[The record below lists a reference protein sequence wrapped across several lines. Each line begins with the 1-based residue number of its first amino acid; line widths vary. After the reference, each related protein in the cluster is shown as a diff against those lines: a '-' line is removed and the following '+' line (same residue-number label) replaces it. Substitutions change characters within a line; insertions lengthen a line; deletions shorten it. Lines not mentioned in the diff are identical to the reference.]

1 MLVFRKGRYLDPKE
15 PQLEEKDLLDIRQA
29 AEFLDIS
36 EEELWQLVHAH
47 GVPTH
52 NVAGA
57 FLRFRTSDIEALKNR
72 WRIERELFPKKSLY
86 FAHQSTVTHAD
97 RIGRIADFWHFNDFY
112 ILCSLLIL
120 FLITLIVSSQ

>member
-1 MLVFRKGRYLDPKE
+1 MDTKDLN
-15 PQLEEKDLLDIRQA
+15 LEEKDLLDIRKA

-36 EEELWQLVHAH
+36 ESELWQLVHAH

-57 FLRFRTSDIEALKNR
+57 FVRFKTSDIEALKNR
-72 WRIERELFPKKSLY
+72 WRIERELFPKKSRY
-86 FAHQSTVTHAD
+86 FVHQSTVTNVD
-97 RIGRIADFWHFNDFY
+97 RMERIADFWHFNDFY

-120 FLITLIVSSQ
+120 FLIYVIVTFQ